1 MAPEA
6 SNTVEKSSDARS
18 YIHIYEFQAKIKY
31 TLKFLKQNKRRTTRE
46 GSTHRIES
54 RNGRTYRWCTATA
67 NTDKRICLIDKL
79 TTDNS

>member
-1 MAPEA
+1 MAAEA

-18 YIHIYEFQAKIKY
+18 YIHIYEFQAKIQY
-31 TLKFLKQNKRRTTRE
+31 TLKFLKQNKRRTTTE
-46 GSTHRIES
+46 GSTHSIES
-54 RNGRTYRWCTATA
+54 RNGRTYRCTATA

>member
-1 MAPEA
+1 MAAEA

-18 YIHIYEFQAKIKY
+18 YIHIYEFQAKIQY
-31 TLKFLKQNKRRTTRE
+31 TLKFLKQNKRRTRE

-54 RNGRTYRWCTATA
+54 RNGRTYRCTATA

>member
-31 TLKFLKQNKRRTTRE
+31 TLKFLKQNKRRTRE

-54 RNGRTYRWCTATA
+54 RNGRTYRCTATA